1 MTGMASPVEADTG
14 DIRAA
19 WVWQAKSVQDDGGD
33 ELLANAAKYKINRL
47 YVNVD
52 MNLSDEVYRTF
63 ISKASNAGIAV
74 EALGGDPSWAVR
86 DREAP
91 MLRLAAWVSDYNQEL
106 LQKNNLMPSIWISN
120 PMFCLHG
127 KTIQCLWFSHG

>member
-1 MTGMASPVEADTG
+1 MFGNSSRKIIGLLLLIGGIIMTGMASPVEADTG

-74 EALGGDPSWAVR
+74 EALGGTRPGLFVTVR
-86 DREAP
+86 RQCSV
-91 MLRLAAWVSDYNQEL
+91 W
-106 LQKNNLMPSIWISN
+106 
-120 PMFCLHG
+120 LHG
-127 KTIQCLWFSHG
+127 FLTIIRSCCRRTI